1 MDQFLCPHFKKQRR
15 RFFPVKLCT
24 VRVNIFLYCKFIC
37 RSPFSNVHIP
47 THVWSWIWIFVHW
60 KTQYQ
65 YPVSWNDK
73 NPFSKAGKEKA
84 DVSVRLLKEMMETSR
99 AKQGKHYFK
108 EHCKWK
114 KTKKKKTKRANK
126 IDTIRYQTSEFL
138 IERRGFFYCT
148 KYAEIIHLFFVQ
160 NMLNFQFPFFQS
172 ALNTHSIF
180 IYSLPCS
187 WPRQLTSVQPIIN
200 PIIP

>member
-1 MDQFLCPHFKKQRR
+1 MTR
-15 RFFPVKLCT
+15 
-24 VRVNIFLYCKFIC
+24 
-37 RSPFSNVHIP
+37 IP
-47 THVWSWIWIFVHW
+47 LF
-60 KTQYQ
+60 
-65 YPVSWNDK
+65 
-73 NPFSKAGKEKA
+73 FSKAGKEKA

-99 AKQGKHYFK
+99 AKQGKHYLKNNVNERKQKRRKQK
-108 EHCKWK
+108 EQK
-114 KTKKKKTKRANK
+114 K

-138 IERRGFFYCT
+138 IERRGFFYCA

-180 IYSLPCS
+180 VYSLPCS
-187 WPRQLTSVQPIIN
+187 RRRQLTSVQPLFN